1 MQAFLNFPGKTGHA
15 DFVGRSVTFAPGKI
29 QVSPISTMKKYLRIT
44 EYVWMTL
51 AILCAGVTVY
61 FFVIGAQDDGVFAMM
76 VTLFAGVMYSL
87 RRRFNKMV
95 QRSSKEE
102 EKK

>member
-1 MQAFLNFPGKTGHA
+1 
-15 DFVGRSVTFAPGKI
+15 
-29 QVSPISTMKKYLRIT
+29 MKKYLRIT

-51 AILCAGVTVY
+51 SIICVGVTVY

-87 RRRFNKMV
+87 RRRFNRMIE
-95 QRSSKEE
+95 RKEKE
-102 EKK
+102 ARGEQ

>member
-1 MQAFLNFPGKTGHA
+1 
-15 DFVGRSVTFAPGKI
+15 
-29 QVSPISTMKKYLRIT
+29 MKKYLRIT
-44 EYVWMTL
+44 EYVWMIL

-61 FFVIGAQDDGVFAMM
+61 FFAIGAQDDGVFAMM

-95 QRSSKEE
+95 QRKENE
-102 EKK
+102 NENK

>member
-1 MQAFLNFPGKTGHA
+1 
-15 DFVGRSVTFAPGKI
+15 
-29 QVSPISTMKKYLRIT
+29 MKKYLRIT
-44 EYVWMTL
+44 EYVWLVL

-61 FFVIGAQDDGVFAMM
+61 FFIIGAQDDGVFAMM

-95 QRSSKEE
+95 ARKENPE